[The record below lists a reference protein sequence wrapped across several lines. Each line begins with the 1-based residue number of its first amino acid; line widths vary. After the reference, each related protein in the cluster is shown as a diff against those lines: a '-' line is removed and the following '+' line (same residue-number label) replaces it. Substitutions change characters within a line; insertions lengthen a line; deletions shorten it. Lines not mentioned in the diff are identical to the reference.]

1 MTAHTTTPEGVHV
14 WETAGPPRA
23 LVQLQ
28 HGYSEY
34 SERYVTLYGGLIPH
48 LVELGFE
55 VWAQDL
61 EGHGDSP
68 GRPGSPDVRRS
79 VIDHVL
85 TRRRMRERG
94 LPVLLFGHS
103 LGGLVTAGSVTVDPQ
118 DVAGVVLTSPAL
130 IPLPPPPVLEAVKL
144 VGLLF
149 PRLPAPIPRRGPARL
164 TRVAEYVEAG
174 ERDTRVFR
182 GRMPLRTAASVLEV
196 NAGVRCRIPHWRTPC
211 LVVHGT
217 GDNVTD
223 AGQSR
228 AFVESLPVEDKEFH
242 PVEGGYHE
250 LLHDIDGARTLELV
264 TAWLDR
270 RARR

>member
-1 MTAHTTTPEGVHV
+1 MTAHTTTAEGVHV

-48 LVELGFE
+48 LVERGFE

-85 TRRRMRERG
+85 ARRRMRERG

-103 LGGLVTAGSVTVDPQ
+103 LGGLVTAGSVTVDPEG
-118 DVAGVVLTSPAL
+118 VAGAVLTSPAL

-144 VGLLF
+144 AGLLF

-196 NAGVRCRIPHWRTPC
+196 NAGVRRRIPHWHTPC